1 MIHEGSDLQRP
12 PPASRKLSCCPPP
25 QIETETGNKTVSNLE
40 RILEDYRAVRQEN
53 SALAAK
59 VREA

>member
-12 PPASRKLSCCPPP
+12 PPGSRKLSCCPPS
-25 QIETETGNKTVSNLE
+25 QIEAEAGNKTVSNLE